1 MLSEEQIWTL
11 VIAVFLAISEVLG
24 MVKKGPNGVLHAIW
38 RFYNL
43 KVEVE
48 YDDQDIGSNVGTIV
62 ETQGGSGEGVGMGV
76 VSGANV
82 VNK

>member
-62 ETQGGSGEGVGMGV
+62 ETQGGGA
-76 VSGANV
+76 SGASVVNGVNV